1 MAGPGEGGPARLAIL
16 LGSLAGLL
24 LIAVHTIGGSASA
37 GHRPATARKPGKIV
51 AVAARRR
58 LPLSVRRQLAV
69 APAPGPA
76 SARTSRATYLLGG
89 TRRGMQGHRVPVASV
104 LRRVGGGGPIRVA
117 KLPVAVTG
125 AAGAAVGDRI
135 YALGGRLA
143 GGVPSNLIQ
152 EYDVATE
159 RAVIAGRLP
168 RPVTDAAALTLDGF
182 VYLLGGRANGSPAR
196 QIVRFDAM
204 RGTAVLAG
212 RPPVPAS
219 GGRAAAA
226 RSRRG
231 YLVGAAVPGAGQLNF
246 VISLRPPWTNRHRA
260 ASG

>member
-1 MAGPGEGGPARLAIL
+1 MRLAIL

-37 GHRPATARKPGKIV
+37 GHRLATARNPGKIV

-58 LPLSVRRQLAV
+58 LRLNVRRQLAA

-76 SARTSRATYLLGG
+76 ATVRTSRATYLLGG
-89 TRRGMQGHRVPVASV
+89 TRRGAQGHQVPVASV

-143 GGVPSNLIQ
+143 SGVPSSLIQ

-182 VYLLGGRANGSPAR
+182 VYLVGGRANGSPTR

-212 RPPVPAS
+212 RLPVPAS

-231 YLVGAAVPGAGQLNF
+231 YLVGATVPGAGPLNF
-246 VISLRPPWTNRHRA
+246 VISLRPPWTDRHRV